1 MPTGL
6 VVLAAVQE
14 HGAEAGGL
22 PGPFRLEPGLIVWTW
37 IVFLALFFLLRRFAW
52 PAILKATEERERR
65 IQHQLAESERLN
77 AEAQKTLEEHRQLL
91 AGARQ
96 EAHQLVASA
105 KAAAEKEREQL
116 LARARQEQQQVLER
130 AKKEIGAE
138 RDRAVAELR
147 REAVDLSLAAAAKLL
162 GARLDSDA
170 DRKLVE
176 RYLANLEKQA

>member
-1 MPTGL
+1 MIALFALQAHGTEEAAQGFNSPFEVNFGL
-6 VVLAAVQE
+6 
-14 HGAEAGGL
+14 
-22 PGPFRLEPGLIVWTW
+22 FFWTW
-37 IVFLALFFLLRRFAW
+37 VVFIALFLVLKRFAW

-77 AEAQKTLEEHRQLL
+77 AEAQKTVDEQRQLL

-96 EAHQLVASA
+96 EAHQLLASA
-105 KAAAEKEREQL
+105 KAAADKEREQM

-130 AKKEIGAE
+130 AKQEIGAE

-147 REAVDLSLAAAAKLL
+147 REAVDLSLAAATKLL
-162 GARLDSDA
+162 GERLDSDA

>member
-1 MPTGL
+1 MTTVL
-6 VVLAAVQE
+6 LALAASQE

-52 PAILKATEERERR
+52 PAILRVTEERERR
-65 IQHQLAESERLN
+65 IERQLAESERLN
-77 AEAQKTLEEHRQLL
+77 AEAQKTLAEHRQLL

-96 EAHQLVASA
+96 EAHQLVTSA

-116 LARARQEQQQVLER
+116 LARARQEQEQVLER
-130 AKKEIGAE
+130 ARKEIAAE
-138 RDRAVAELR
+138 RDKAMAELR
-147 REAVDLSLAAAAKLL
+147 RAAVDLSLAAAARLM
-162 GARLDSDA
+162 GERLDGDA

-176 RYLANLEKQA
+176 RYLAAMEKQA